1 MAERG
6 TITEPLSDG
15 KALRIIMVGHRVMC
29 SPRWADAL
37 NTVNKF
43 LEEI

>member
-15 KALRIIMVGHRVMC
+15 KALRIIMVGHRDVLA
-29 SPRWADAL
+29 RWADAL